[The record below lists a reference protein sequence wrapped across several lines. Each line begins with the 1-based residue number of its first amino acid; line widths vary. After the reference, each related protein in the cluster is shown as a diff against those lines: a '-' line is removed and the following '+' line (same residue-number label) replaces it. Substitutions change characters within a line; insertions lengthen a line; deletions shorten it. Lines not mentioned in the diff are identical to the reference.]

1 MFGVGYSTLIYNCN
15 LNGLISRV
23 KFNELSKYSPSSFL
37 KYILKGEKRT
47 GHLKIIDS
55 KYKQS
60 IVDTE
65 VSGYLYVPK
74 EIELEGNNLVNVSET
89 KNGVCYQA
97 IKPGILRAHNKVNDQ
112 NYFIRIQN
120 FEYEGIS
127 EYRHLEN

>member
-1 MFGVGYSTLIYNCN
+1 M
-15 LNGLISRV
+15 
-23 KFNELSKYSPSSFL
+23 SKYSPSSFL

-89 KNGVCYQA
+89 KNASYHNTNIYVKQLFK
-97 IKPGILRAHNKVNDQ
+97 IKREMELDVGGRKLRQ
-112 NYFIRIQN
+112 TLI
-120 FEYEGIS
+120 
-127 EYRHLEN
+127 